1 MKQAGKI
8 ALSYLQIL
16 AAAALAALVYQLFIV
31 PNDFAPAGLNGVAT
45 MVQYKTGFSIGYMSL
60 LINVPLCTF
69 AALAVDR
76 RFGVRSLFY
85 CVAYSVIFLFVQK
98 LGLTAFQYNA
108 ADKDTIYPVILSG
121 VFLGG
126 VYGVVFRQNASTGG
140 IDIISKHITKRHP
153 ELNFF
158 WIAFTLNVFV
168 AGASFF
174 VYAKPDETGALVYN
188 YKPVCNCI
196 LYYFITTFTGNLLIR
211 STKTAIKVTIITPH
225 GEKLEREILEK
236 LHHSCTQ
243 LSATGAYTG
252 EKKDVLLCV
261 INKHQ
266 LVELRAI
273 IKEYPETF
281 SFSEIVNQT
290 YGNFRK
296 VPYHFIESDKVKGG
310 AKKPS

>member
-1 MKQAGKI
+1 MKTRI
-8 ALSYLQIL
+8 RLPLVYLQIL
-16 AAAALAALVYQLFIV
+16 AAATITAFTYQLFIV

-60 LINVPLCTF
+60 LINVPICLF
-69 AALAVDR
+69 AIFAIDR

-85 CVAYSVIFLFVQK
+85 CVAYSVIFLFVQR
-98 LGLTAFQYNA
+98 LGLEAFQYNA

-126 VYGVVFRQNASTGG
+126 VYGIVFRQNASTGG
-140 IDIISKHITKRHP
+140 IDVVSKYITKKRP

-168 AGASFF
+168 AAASFF

-196 LYYFITTFTGNLLIR
+196 LYYFITTFTGNQLIR
-211 STKTAIKVTIITPH
+211 STKTAIKVTVVTPH
-225 GEKLEREILEK
+225 GEALEKEILEK
-236 LHHSCTQ
+236 LHHSCTK
-243 LSATGAYTG
+243 LPATGAYTG
-252 EKKDVLLCV
+252 KPMDVLLCV

-273 IKEYPETF
+273 VKAYPDTF
-281 SFSEIVNQT
+281 SFSEVVNQT

-296 VPYHFIESDKVKGG
+296 VPFRL
-310 AKKPS
+310 